1 MRVIATA
8 PFVLL
13 PLFLIGCA
21 SPRQAPAR
29 FDFAKKQCVSQL
41 QTLPVNAVPRVT
53 EEKKNAQLKIDFQK
67 AASCINAKDGRP
79 VPILLLGLDGKVPSE
94 VNVSIAIR
102 NEAAFAS
109 ALDLL
114 DSEFGLVRTVPF
126 ADFTKRGGSYTLSV
140 FLNDSDQNVRYLA
153 MRPDRGTVGK
163 TDDSIVGMR
172 NETFIA
178 AVAGSTLYYGNFVTG
193 SEVVAR
199 TWHSE
204 VGLLQVVLKDYQPT
218 QIKPR

>member
-1 MRVIATA
+1 MRVIYLVLAVL
-8 PFVLL
+8 PLVLL
-13 PLFLIGCA
+13 GCA

-29 FDFAKKQCVSQL
+29 FDFAKKQCVSKL
-41 QTLPVNAVPRVT
+41 EALTVNAVPRVS
-53 EEKKNAQLKIDFQK
+53 EERKNAQLRVDFQK

-109 ALDLL
+109 AIDLL
-114 DSEFGLVRTVPF
+114 DGEFGLVRTVPF
-126 ADFTKRGGSYTLSV
+126 SDFTKRGGSYTLSV
-140 FLNDSDQNVRYLA
+140 FLNETEQNVRYLA
-153 MRPDRGTVGK
+153 MRPDKGTVGK
-163 TDDSIVGMR
+163 TDDSIVGVR
-172 NETFIA
+172 NETLIA

-204 VGLLQVVLKDYQPT
+204 VGLLQVMLKDYQPSE
-218 QIKPR
+218 IKPR